1 MTCYKTAEILASIFH
16 VEKLGTET
24 IILELC
30 CQKCKTFKY
39 PSKPVLHT
47 KKSHTV
53 DLQHSVLTSLSTRTF
68 PVACSWTVTTV
79 ISMTYLFTS
88 VMAT

>member
-47 KKSHTV
+47 KRAILLIFSILY
-53 DLQHSVLTSLSTRTF
+53 LQVCPHGHFLSPVLGQSPQSS
-68 PVACSWTVTTV
+68 A
-79 ISMTYLFTS
+79 
-88 VMAT
+88 